1 MWIYHIAIIKCMWQI
16 KSESRLDF
24 NNLGYFST
32 VWKRA
37 FYFWGCSWKIGAW
50 LFRGFLKR
58 IKCNCKVN
66 FSHQHHP
73 PLLQFVCTSP
83 YHFLFPLTLPC
94 HDLHM
99 YLHPLATYHTRLENK
114 VYTYQELN
122 SQPLAQKSTII
133 STWPSKQSLQWREY
147 FALLLLT
154 GSRLPTAKV
163 LIYLYMCTDLSSE
176 TLISKWPH
184 IQIKQYF
191 TRN

>member
-1 MWIYHIAIIKCMWQI
+1 MSLGYFFQP
-16 KSESRLDF
+16 RLNF

-37 FYFWGCSWKIGAW
+37 SYFFGCCWKIGVW
-50 LFRGFLKR
+50 LFRELLKR
-58 IKCNCKVN
+58 IKCNCKLN
-66 FSHQHHP
+66 FSHLHHP

-83 YHFLFPLTLPC
+83 YHFLFLLTLPS

-99 YLHPLATYHTRLENK
+99 YFHPLTTSYTLLENK
-114 VYTYQELN
+114 VYIYQELN

-147 FALLLLT
+147 FALLLLV
-154 GSRLPTAKV
+154 GPRLPTTKV
-163 LIYLYMCTDLSSE
+163 SIYSYMCTELSPE

-184 IQIKQYF
+184 VQIKQYF
-191 TRN
+191 MRN